1 MTVQYP
7 KEHLPVSDRFM
18 GFPGLLWDDV
28 IGESKCV
35 GCKVC
40 ARYCPTDCMY
50 VSMKPNENYEA
61 GTSKRKKMVEDFKL
75 DLSRCIVCG
84 ICVEVCNFDA
94 IVMTQEHE
102 IGQYGRRGLWADL
115 DALHALGSDYE
126 KKHGPA
132 YPEAVPAGKV
142 EEE

>member
-1 MTVQYP
+1 MCRVQGLRP
-7 KEHLPVSDRFM
+7 ILPDR
-18 GFPGLLWDDV
+18 LHVRDH
-28 IGESKCV
+28 E
-35 GCKVC
+35 
-40 ARYCPTDCMY
+40 
-50 VSMKPNENYEA
+50 PNENYEA

-115 DALHALGSDYE
+115 DALHALGQDYE
-126 KKHGPA
+126 EKHGPA
-132 YPEAVPAGKV
+132 YPEAVPAGKI